1 MSRKKLIKENSI
13 MKSIKKFIV
22 LLFSASLLFLCG
34 CAKNYNNAVLR
45 NTTSFWTGSPAV
57 ALDIPYPEPMSFELP
72 LADWVPIKSKKQ
84 EGVET
89 RVELAEGR
97 SDSYMKLAIEG
108 QTKELFESLEI
119 ESGVDFAKTDSLVLI
134 GLFDHYKKMT
144 QTENTDKPIKY
155 GETKFARQDGD
166 AYAWT
171 VTSNGSFSI
180 AYAVLKT
187 KNNNYF
193 TIEVNQKYRASNIEE
208 VLLDIVKS
216 HKTY

>member
-1 MSRKKLIKENSI
+1 
-13 MKSIKKFIV
+13 V
-22 LLFSASLLFLCG
+22 G
-34 CAKNYNNAVLR
+34 VQKNYNEATLH

-57 ALDIPYPEPMSFELP
+57 SLDIPYPEPMSFELP
-72 LADWVPIKSKKQ
+72 LAEWVPLKSKKL
-84 EGVET
+84 EGAAM

-97 SDSYMKLAIEG
+97 ADSYLKLTIGG
-108 QTKELFESLEI
+108 QTKELFESLEAQ
-119 ESGVDFAKTDSLVLI
+119 SGVDFAQTDSLVLI

-144 QTENTDKPIKY
+144 QAENTDKPIKY
-155 GETKFARQDGD
+155 GETKFARQGDD
-166 AYAWT
+166 AYAWM

-193 TIEVNQKYRASNIEE
+193 TIELNQKYRASNIEE

>member
-1 MSRKKLIKENSI
+1 MIEVEVK
-13 MKSIKKFIV
+13 
-22 LLFSASLLFLCG
+22 
-34 CAKNYNNAVLR
+34 AKIN
-45 NTTSFWTGSPAV
+45 
-57 ALDIPYPEPMSFELP
+57 SFEEIENKLET
-72 LADWVPIKSKKQ
+72 LGAEKSKTEFQ
-84 EGVET
+84 EDIYF
-89 RVELAEGR
+89 A
-97 SDSYMKLAIEG
+97 SPI
-108 QTKELFESLEI
+108 
-119 ESGVDFAKTDSLVLI
+119 VDFAQTDSLVLI

-144 QTENTDKPIKY
+144 QIENTDKPIKY
-155 GETKFARQDGD
+155 GETKFARQGGD

-171 VTSNGSFSI
+171 VASNGSFSI

>member
-1 MSRKKLIKENSI
+1 

-22 LLFSASLLFLCG
+22 LLFSVSLLFLCG
-34 CAKNYNNAVLR
+34 CAKNYNEATLH

-57 ALDIPYPEPMSFELP
+57 SLDIPYPEPMSFELP
-72 LADWVPIKSKKQ
+72 LAEWVPLKSKKL
-84 EGVET
+84 EGAAM

-97 SDSYMKLAIEG
+97 ADSYLKLTIDG
-108 QTKELFESLEI
+108 QTKELFESLEAQ
-119 ESGVDFAKTDSLVLI
+119 SGVDFAQTDSLVLI

-144 QTENTDKPIKY
+144 QAENTDKPIKY
-155 GETKFARQDGD
+155 GETKFARQGDD
-166 AYAWT
+166 AYAWM

-193 TIEVNQKYRASNIEE
+193 TIELNQKYRASNIEE

>member
-1 MSRKKLIKENSI
+1 MSRKKLIKDSSI

-22 LLFSASLLFLCG
+22 LLFSASLLSLCG
-34 CAKNYNNAVLR
+34 CAKNYNNAELH

-57 ALDIPYPEPMSFELP
+57 SLDIPYPEPMSFELP

-119 ESGVDFAKTDSLVLI
+119 ESGVDFAQTDSLVLI

-144 QTENTDKPIKY
+144 QIENTDKPIKY
-155 GETKFARQDGD
+155 GETKFARQGGD

-171 VTSNGSFSI
+171 VASNGSFSI

-193 TIEVNQKYRASNIEE
+193 TIEVNQKNRETDIEKI
-208 VLLDIVKS
+208 LIDIVKS

>member
-1 MSRKKLIKENSI
+1 

-22 LLFSASLLFLCG
+22 LLFSVSLLFLCG
-34 CAKNYNNAVLR
+34 CAKNYNEATLH

-57 ALDIPYPEPMSFELP
+57 SLDIPYPEPMSFERP
-72 LADWVPIKSKKQ
+72 LAEWVPLKSKKL
-84 EGVET
+84 EGAAM

-97 SDSYMKLAIEG
+97 ADSYLKLTIGG
-108 QTKELFESLEI
+108 QTKELFESLEAQ
-119 ESGVDFAKTDSLVLI
+119 SGVDFAQTDSLVLI

-144 QTENTDKPIKY
+144 QAENTDKPIKY
-155 GETKFARQDGD
+155 GETKFARQGDD
-166 AYAWT
+166 AYAWM
-171 VTSNGSFSI
+171 VTSNGSFRI

-193 TIEVNQKYRASNIEE
+193 TIELNQKYRASNIEE